1 MCLRRQ
7 IQAPLL
13 VRTASVIDP
22 CKSNDE
28 LSPSSP
34 FLTIANGSAI
44 AMYILINFFPTPFNQ
59 FVARTLLWQ
68 QQQKWKATRILQVLA
83 AESYL

>member
-1 MCLRRQ
+1 
-7 IQAPLL
+7 
-13 VRTASVIDP
+13 
-22 CKSNDE
+22 
-28 LSPSSP
+28 
-34 FLTIANGSAI
+34 
-44 AMYILINFFPTPFNQ
+44 MYILINFFPTPFNQ